1 MLVRVS
7 IEDAEIETGVK
18 QVACPDT
25 AGKAAPRQGHRLWIW
40 DCSGDGSNS
49 HLMAQILQA
58 TETAQKQQTSALTM
72 SSPGLRAWGLHMP
85 APTSPTIPGGTPS
98 HTLLPDAGVSPISH
112 SPVPHTNTPHWF
124 MQLHLRGAGLV
135 SSAAQD
141 AEVWHSAGSAAE
153 GDASL
158 GLNGLRQSQQSPVP
172 KENCCYLLIVFSTY
186 TSQRHSCSEPCTNMI
201 SLTASMGAS
210 AVI

>member
-49 HLMAQILQA
+49 HLMAQISA
-58 TETAQKQQTSALTM
+58 GYRNSPETADKCIDQ

-85 APTSPTIPGGTPS
+85 APTSPIIPGGTPS
-98 HTLLPDAGVSPISH
+98 YTLLPDAGVSPISH
-112 SPVPHTNTPHWF
+112 SPGSHTNTPHWF

-210 AVI
+210 TVI